1 MVPVNT
7 RRYVMETT
15 VKVKRKVING
25 YHPVNCATIVVGKL
39 LSQDEHKIG
48 IGKLTQDFLPVKDEI
63 SKTVRKY
70 WHDSYVFEAFKS
82 IKGEEQYFCFS
93 CSIES
98 SLNER
103 KNLDSAIVN
112 IVSELQNT

>member
-1 MVPVNT
+1 MVPVNI

-70 WHDSYVFEAFKS
+70 WHDSYVFEPFKS
-82 IKGEEQYFCFS
+82 INGEEQYFCFS

-103 KNLDSAIVN
+103 KNLDSAIVK

>member
-1 MVPVNT
+1 
-7 RRYVMETT
+7 METT

-82 IKGEEQYFCFS
+82 INGEEQYFCFS

-103 KNLDSAIVN
+103 KNLDSAIVK

>member
-1 MVPVNT
+1 
-7 RRYVMETT
+7 METT
-15 VKVKRKVING
+15 VNVKRKVING

-39 LSQDEHKIG
+39 LSQDEHQIS

-70 WHDSYVFEAFKS
+70 WHDSYFFEAFKS

-98 SLNER
+98 SIGER
-103 KNLDSAIVN
+103 EKLDTAIGK
-112 IVSELQNT
+112 IVSELQST

>member
-1 MVPVNT
+1 MVPVNI

-48 IGKLTQDFLPVKDEI
+48 IGKLPQNFLPVQDEI

-70 WHDSYVFEAFKS
+70 CHDSYVFESFKS

-103 KNLDSAIVN
+103 KNLDSAIVK